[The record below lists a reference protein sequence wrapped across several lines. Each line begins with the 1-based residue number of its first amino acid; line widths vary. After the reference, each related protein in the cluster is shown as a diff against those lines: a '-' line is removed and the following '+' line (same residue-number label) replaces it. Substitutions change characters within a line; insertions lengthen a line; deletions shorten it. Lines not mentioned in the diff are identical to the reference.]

1 MPSQTPERRPK
12 PVSQRDGT
20 SLQNANCRMAS
31 ISTGLDFHTVG
42 AKTSTGGKMRTYTS
56 DQTGGTGSDDAK
68 QAWQVGYKQGLVIK
82 DGGSWASVILALN
95 EGRGVNLDV
104 WHASLPA
111 GCVSGEGKYGHNIF
125 VLPDLNDDGWLVS
138 DPWCKP
144 ASWKRISTAQLKR
157 AAEEWGAKVRSQT
170 GMREPTVAA
179 LRLAALVLMRLFQ
192 PGREMPND
200 DPLIDVHAEDDDTGG
215 YTPIMFTTTNRQPLA
230 TTGGTDDVGPTF
242 STQSA
247 SIGKATV
254 KADVSIIATS
264 DGQFHDT
271 NIGLVRNVCE
281 VVTITDGNYKGDKAY
296 LVAIPGTDEMGLLL
310 AAACDYVPNP
320 PPDSGDYS
328 ARDEEWREW
337 LLAGSPGS

>member
-1 MPSQTPERRPK
+1 MTQTPKRRPK
-12 PVSQRDGT
+12 AVTQRDGS

-42 AKTSTGGKMRTYTS
+42 ARTATAGKMRTYTS

-68 QAWQVGYKQGLVIK
+68 QAWQNGYKQSLVIK
-82 DGGSWASVILALN
+82 DGGSWASVTTALH

-104 WHASLPA
+104 WHASLPG

-125 VLPDLNDDGWLVS
+125 VLPDQNDDGWLVS

-144 ASWKRISTAQLKR
+144 AVWKRISTTQLKR

-170 GMREPTVAA
+170 GMRDPSTIL
-179 LRLAALVLMRLFQ
+179 LRAAALVLMRLWQ
-192 PGREMPND
+192 PGREMPED
-200 DPLIDVHAEDDDTGG
+200 DPLIDVHPDDDDDTGG

-230 TTGGTDDVGPTF
+230 TSGGATDVGPTF
-242 STQSA
+242 KTTSPA
-247 SIGKATV
+247 IGKATV
-254 KADVSIIATS
+254 KSDVSIIACS
-264 DGQFHDT
+264 DGEFHDT
-271 NIGLVRNVCE
+271 DVGLVRNVYE
-281 VVTITDGNYKGDKAY
+281 EVTITDGKYDNSKAY
-296 LVAIPGTDEMGLLL
+296 LVIIPGSEEMGLLL

-320 PPDSGDYS
+320 PSGGDNA

-337 LLAGSPGS
+337 LLDGSPGS

>member
-1 MPSQTPERRPK
+1 MTQTPKRRPK
-12 PVSQRDGT
+12 PVTQRDNT
-20 SLQNANCRMAS
+20 ELANANCRMAS

-42 AKTSTGGKMRTYTS
+42 AKTSTAGKMRGFTS
-56 DQTGGTGSDDAK
+56 DQSGGTGSDDAK
-68 QAWQVGYKQGLVIK
+68 EAWQRGFKQSLVIK
-82 DGGSWASVILALN
+82 DGGSWASVMVALR

-104 WHASLPA
+104 WHEMLTSGCISGA
-111 GCVSGEGKYGHNIF
+111 GRYGHNIY
-125 VLPDLNDDGWLVS
+125 VHPDLDDKGWLVS
-138 DPWCKP
+138 DPWCRP
-144 ASWKRISTAQLKR
+144 AAWKRISEAQLRK
-157 AAEEWGAKVRSQT
+157 AAEEWGRRVRSQT
-170 GMREPTVAA
+170 GLREPALPLLRAA
-179 LRLAALVLMRLFQ
+179 VKVLMDRFR
-192 PGREMPND
+192 PGDEMPFGH
-200 DPLIDVHAEDDDTGG
+200 PTDTGG
-215 YTPIMFTTTNRQPLA
+215 RPETGGYLPIMFTTTNRQPLA

-264 DGQFHDT
+264 DGQFHGT
-271 NIGLVRNVCE
+271 TIGLVRNVCE

-320 PPDSGDYS
+320 PAGGDNA